1 MSVRHGRCDIPRMAE
16 IVIAFRRPASM
27 TTSEMRAWVVDR
39 AIGRPSALTVSV
51 PEASVGQG
59 FRLRVETDDGAA
71 EIAEDQLSELMMDM
85 RLLGFHPAVVSSQ
98 NRSPQNR

>member
-1 MSVRHGRCDIPRMAE
+1 MSVRRGSCDIPGMAE

-39 AIGRPSALTVSV
+39 ALVGPSALTVSV
-51 PEASVGQG
+51 AEASVGRG
-59 FRLRVETDDGAA
+59 LRLRVETDDGAA
-71 EIAEDQLSELMMDM
+71 ETAEDQLSELMMDM

-98 NRSPQNR
+98 NR